1 MTNQRHL
8 VLASLATPQGNT
20 ETRPIKRRPPEVEVL
35 RASVDAFKRA
45 LYLHEPMGWTT
56 ATDPAGW

>member
-35 RASVDAFKRA
+35 RAAVDVFKGA
-45 LYLHEPMGWTT
+45 LYMHEPVGRTT
-56 ATDPAGW
+56 SCDRGQW